1 MWRVVDQY
9 VLAMPQQFVDAKRK
23 FIEAI
28 EGPLEAERWSHCLGE
43 MMTPMDMSLGRLF
56 VDADFDEDTESTVRF
71 TPIRKRAYFM

>member
-9 VLAMPQQFVDAKRK
+9 VLTMPQRFVDAKRK

-28 EGPLEAERWSHCLGE
+28 EGPLKAERWSDCLEE

-56 VDADFDEDTESTVRF
+56 VDADFDEDTESTVRS